1 MNILFISKDLNC
13 GNLAHLL
20 TKEGHAVKLFI
31 ENKKS
36 RHNFDNMV
44 TRVDNWRT
52 ELSWVGKEGL
62 IIFDDTGYGKLQD
75 RLRKQG
81 YTVFGGSELGEKLE
95 ADREYGQE
103 IFKKVGMR
111 TVELH
116 DFENM
121 DDAAVFIKKN
131 RGEWV
136 IKTDNGNG
144 KFYSYIGEL
153 ESGEDTLS
161 LLRNY
166 LLHSPINKKAITLHK
181 RVHGIEIGVGRY
193 FNGKDW
199 VGPIELNLEH
209 VRFFPGDIGPST
221 SEMGTLAWYSTD
233 EGNKIYQETIAR
245 MKNILIQ
252 ANFRGDFEI
261 NCIVNESGVYPL
273 EATARFGTPI
283 IHLHSEL
290 HLSPWGEFLHAVAS
304 GKQFDLKWKKGYGT
318 VMLMA
323 VPPFPYSKSSK
334 EHDHYGVRIHFN
346 GVNTEEM
353 KQVHFEEVA
362 LYSFEKNQY
371 YISDKQGYV
380 LYVTGHG
387 KTVDEAQ
394 KSMYSIA
401 KKIIIPKA
409 MYRND
414 IGDSFKNGNEALLK
428 KWGYI

>member
-13 GNLAHLL
+13 GNLAYLL
-20 TKEGHAVKLFI
+20 TKEGHSVKLYI

-36 RHNFDNMV
+36 RHNLDNMV
-44 TRVDNWRT
+44 TRVDNWRG
-52 ELSWVGKEGL
+52 ELSWVGKDGL
-62 IIFDDTGYGKLQD
+62 IIFDDIGYGKIQD

-81 YTVFGGSELGEKLE
+81 YTVFGGSEMGEKLE

-103 IFKKVGMR
+103 MFKKAGMK

-121 DDAAVFIKKN
+121 DDAAVFIKEN

-144 KFYSYIGEL
+144 KFYSYVGEL
-153 ESGEDTLS
+153 ESGDDTLS

-166 LLHSPINKKAITLHK
+166 LLRSPINKKAITLHK

-221 SEMGTLAWYSTD
+221 SEMGTLAWYTD
-233 EGNKIYQETIAR
+233 DENNKLYKETIAR
-245 MKNILIQ
+245 MKDTLAK

-273 EATARFGTPI
+273 EATARFGTPV

-304 GKQFDLKWKKGYGT
+304 GKSYDLKWKKGYAT
-318 VMLMA
+318 VILMA
-323 VPPFPYSKSSK
+323 VPPFPYSKTSK
-334 EHDHYGVRIHFN
+334 EHDHYGVRIHFKN
-346 GVNTEEM
+346 LSPEEM
-353 KQVHFEEVA
+353 QRIHFEEVS
-362 LYSFEKNQY
+362 LYPFEKNQY
-371 YISDKQGYV
+371 YISDRQGYI

-387 KTVDEAQ
+387 KTVEEAQ
-394 KSMYSIA
+394 NIMYSIA
-401 KKIIIPKA
+401 KKIVIPKV